1 MLQKQFLEGSSEQY
15 ISSLKKKKQEKPQIN
30 NVAYHL
36 KELEKE

>member
-15 ISSLKKKKQEKPQIN
+15 ISSLKKKQEKPQIN